1 MCVCVCVCV
10 CVCHVCACVRVCV
23 MYACVCACVRAC
35 MHACVCVSC
44 MRVYVHACVCVMYV
58 RVCAC
63 MHVCMADIEA
73 MPVSYFSSS
82 NCYLSTQML
91 RVQNGL
97 CPRKR
102 QVYRMSLSA
111 ILFDRWPGEHSV
123 LGPLLRVPQPLLH
136 ESAPGGAPR
145 W

>member
-1 MCVCVCVCV
+1 MCVYVCVCVMYVRACV
-10 CVCHVCACVRVCV
+10 CVSCMRVYVRACVPCVCVCV
-23 MYACVCACVRAC
+23 MYACVCACV
-35 MHACVCVSC
+35 CVCVC
-44 MRVYVHACVCVMYV
+44 

-73 MPVSYFSSS
+73 MPVTYFSSS

-97 CPRKR
+97 CPPKR

-123 LGPLLRVPQPLLH
+123 LGPLLCVPQPLLH